1 MSKLTLYGDSI
12 SGNRLKTKWVAERL
26 RIPFDW
32 VETSVIAAA
41 TRTPQFLAL
50 NPWGQVPLAV
60 LADGRT
66 LSQSNAIMLHLAEG
80 SDLIPADPYRRAKMF
95 EWLFWEQYSHE
106 PVIAVRRFRVKF
118 RNLRDDETDK
128 TLATKGDAVLA
139 RMNEALATQG
149 YFTGDALTLADI
161 ALVAYTRWAEEGA
174 YDLSAHPRLTAWI
187 ARVERDLGLPSTRER
202 A

>member
-1 MSKLTLYGDSI
+1 MTKLTIYGDSI
-12 SGNRLKTKWVAERL
+12 SGNCLKARWVAERL

-32 VETSVIAAA
+32 VETSVVDAA
-41 TRTPQFLAL
+41 TRTPAFLKL

-80 SDLIPADPYRRAKMF
+80 SDLIPVDPYQRAKMF

-118 RNLRDDETDK
+118 RNLCDDETDR
-128 TLATKGDAVLA
+128 TLAAKGESVLA
-139 RMNEALATQG
+139 RMDAALATQS
-149 YFTGDALTLADI
+149 YFAGDALTLADI
-161 ALVAYTRWAEEGA
+161 ALVAYTRWAEDGA
-174 YDLSAHPRLTAWI
+174 YDLGPWPQLIAWI
-187 ARVERDLGLPSTRER
+187 ARVERDLGLPSTR
-202 A
+202 

>member
-1 MSKLTLYGDSI
+1 MSKLTIYGDSI
-12 SGNRLKTKWVAERL
+12 SGNCLKARWVAERL

-32 VETSVIAAA
+32 IETSVVDAA
-41 TRTPQFLAL
+41 TRTPAFLRL

-66 LSQSNAIMLHLAEG
+66 LSQSNAIMLHLAEE
-80 SDLIPADPYRRAKMF
+80 SDLIPADPYQRAKMF

-118 RNLRDDETDK
+118 RNLRDDETDR
-128 TLATKGDAVLA
+128 TLAAKGEAVLA
-139 RMNEALATQG
+139 RMDAALATQS

-174 YDLSAHPRLTAWI
+174 YDLGAWPQLTAWI
-187 ARVERDLGLPSTRER
+187 ARVERDLGLPSTR
-202 A
+202 

>member
-1 MSKLTLYGDSI
+1 MSKLTIYGDSI
-12 SGNRLKTKWVAERL
+12 SGNCLKTKWVAERL
-26 RIPFDW
+26 RLPFDW
-32 VETSVIAAA
+32 VETSVVGGA
-41 TRTPQFLAL
+41 TRAPQFLAL

-80 SDLIPADPYRRAKMF
+80 SDLIPADAYSRAKMF

-118 RNLRDDETDK
+118 RGLRDDETDR

-139 RMNEALATQG
+139 RMNEALASRDWFAG
-149 YFTGDALTLADI
+149 NALSLADI

-174 YDLSAHPRLTAWI
+174 FDLAPHGRLTAWI
-187 ARVERDLGLPSTRER
+187 ARVERDLGLPSTR
-202 A
+202 

>member
-1 MSKLTLYGDSI
+1 MSRLTIYGAAS
-12 SGNRLKTKWVAERL
+12 SGNCLKTKWVAERL
-26 RIPFDW
+26 HIAFDW
-32 VETSVIAAA
+32 VETSVVDGA
-41 TRTPQFLAL
+41 TRTPEFLKL

-60 LADGRT
+60 LPDGRT

-80 SDLIPADPYRRAKMF
+80 SDLIPAEAYQRAKMF

-118 RNLRDDETDK
+118 RNVRDDETDR
-128 TLATKGDAVLA
+128 TLAAKGDAVLA
-139 RMNEALATQG
+139 RMNEAIAAQA

-174 YDLSAHPRLTAWI
+174 YDLAAHEHLTTWI
-187 ARVERDLGLPSTRER
+187 ARAERDLGLPPTR
-202 A
+202 